1 MAQPVKFYS
10 APMLV
15 APVIKTDELRVARVQ
30 RPEPVTHR
38 VHPGYSERRQ
48 QHATSR

>member
-15 APVIKTDELRVARVQ
+15 APILTTDELRVARVQ
-30 RPEPVTHR
+30 RPETIAHR
-38 VHPGYSERRQ
+38 VIPGDTRGTPGR
-48 QHATSR
+48 